1 MITVDPQVFE
11 VLHLA
16 LRKRLPLV
24 PPDVSLAHLQTVLDM
39 GAGLQPWGKA
49 LFQLL
54 VEQAS
59 RELVDQVRIEGIDSH
74 GPRFGNRSL

>member
-39 GAGLQPWGKA
+39 GAGLQP
-49 LFQLL
+49 
-54 VEQAS
+54 
-59 RELVDQVRIEGIDSH
+59 
-74 GPRFGNRSL
+74 